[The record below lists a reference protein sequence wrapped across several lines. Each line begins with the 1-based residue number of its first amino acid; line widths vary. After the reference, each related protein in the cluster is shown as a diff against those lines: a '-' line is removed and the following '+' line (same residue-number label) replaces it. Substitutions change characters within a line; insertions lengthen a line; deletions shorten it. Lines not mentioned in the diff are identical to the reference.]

1 MASAR
6 ATWTNGA
13 GLLDGDGPRG
23 RHSLTVSG
31 HGDYSGAMS
40 PRFPSAGLVAV
51 ASAAVLALVGTALPA
66 AAADPSPAPA
76 GAAKPSGSATIGS
89 SQLTVAVGDD
99 FPRVL
104 SYTDRA
110 SGKRLLGSTRPV
122 TAVTLNGTA
131 HPVKLKGAPKTNGS
145 SARYTL
151 VFTDLPGVE
160 IDASLTVSGRTTTFK
175 VTAVRDT
182 AAFRVGTIDIPGHDL
197 ISVGSTEPGAATAFT
212 TLDPDS
218 TRTADVFAKVTG
230 DTEPD
235 PAPVGATYAILSTS
249 SLAAAVESN
258 SSYDKPSG
266 PTGGD
271 DARFWRQARTEADGT
286 VRVGVGSGQ
295 WTYRGEGAPK
305 PESGENLPWAKVVV
319 TPDANGDKAV
329 DWQDGAIA
337 FRSIG
342 ITAPGSE
349 ETADRVVTHIPFN
362 FASQA
367 THPFLR
373 TLDDVKRI
381 SQATDGLGQLAVLK
395 GYGSEGHDSAHPDYG
410 GNYNKR
416 AGGLKDLNTLLK
428 NGKKWGADFG
438 VHVNATESYPEANA
452 FSEQLVDRTKPGWNW
467 LNQSY
472 YIDQRRDINSGD
484 LAKRFQQLRDET
496 DKNLDFLYIDVY
508 YSHGW
513 IADKTIQAVQKQGW
527 TVGTEWADKFERAS
541 LWSHWANDLN
551 YGGATNKGL
560 NSQIIRFIRNG
571 EKDIWN
577 NHPVLGQSVLE
588 DFEGWTGETDW
599 NAFTANIWQRNLP
612 AKYLQQQRI
621 TRWDGNDITFTGGVR
636 GTVEGGKRTFY
647 DQGRKVLSGTDYLL
661 PWDGGK
667 KLYHYSE
674 TGGTSTWEV
683 PGKGPY
689 TVYELSDN
697 GREKTATVR
706 PDADGKITLTATA
719 GQPYVL
725 YPDRAPKKA
734 SVAWGQGTPLKDP
747 GFNDRALTGWTKT
760 GTAARDTD
768 EQGRN
773 SAALSGT
780 AEAAL
785 SQSVTGLKPG
795 KRYTASALVEVEPG
809 ATRRTV
815 LSAGGKSVAVE
826 RSTAEDFVAAS
837 DWHGTSFQRAKVNF
851 TAPANGRTTLRIE
864 AAAGSTARVRADD
877 VRIVENAPATRPG
890 TLVYED
896 FEAVDQ
902 GWGPFLKGDAG
913 GSTDPRT
920 SVSQLNAPYTQSG
933 WNGKLIDDVLGGKES
948 LKSHEENTGLVYR
961 TAPWTVPMKDGHRY
975 EVAFDY
981 QSSHAGAYSWVD
993 GYDRVAGGKASSTET
1008 RATPI
1013 GQQRTTGRFTQTL
1026 TAGCGDTWTG
1036 LRKRAGAPEGADFVL
1051 DGFTVTD
1058 LGPAPAGQEAVCGTL
1073 GVAAD
1078 TETLE
1083 PGAPNTVKATFGND
1097 EASAATGVKLAL
1109 TVPEGWQAE
1118 PVGAVAFDSV
1128 APGAKVTGSWRVTPP
1143 VDAPYETYRLGAEAA
1158 YAVSGSPR
1166 ALGAQTSVRTLPPP
1180 PTEDSWASD
1189 LDWTASRNG
1198 WGPVERDQS
1207 NGETGTGDGSP
1218 LKIGGVAYAKGLGTH
1233 APAKIR
1239 YYLGGKCTS
1248 LTAEVGVDDVQ
1259 ATRGSVRFSV
1269 TADGTEKVKSPVL
1282 GAADPAWELTADVT
1296 GAKYVELVVD
1306 DGGDGNGN
1314 DHADWGNAR
1323 FHCGG

>member
-1 MASAR
+1 
-6 ATWTNGA
+6 
-13 GLLDGDGPRG
+13 
-23 RHSLTVSG
+23 
-31 HGDYSGAMS
+31 MS
-40 PRFPSAGLVAV
+40 PRFPSVGLVAV
-51 ASAAVLALVGTALPA
+51 ASAAVLALVGAALPA

-76 GAAKPSGSATIGS
+76 GAAKPGATATIGS
-89 SQLTVAVGDD
+89 RQLTVAVADD

-110 SGKRLLGSTRPV
+110 SGEHLLGSTRPV

-131 HPVKLKGAPKTNGS
+131 HPVKLKAAPKVNAA

-151 VFTDLPGVE
+151 AFTGLPGVE

-182 AAFRVGTIDIPGHDL
+182 AAFRVSTIDIPGHDL

-212 TLDPDS
+212 MLDPDS
-218 TRTADVFAKVTG
+218 TRTADVFGEVTG

-235 PAPVGATYAILSTS
+235 PAPVGATYAILNTA

-266 PTGGD
+266 PTDGD
-271 DARFWRQARTEADGT
+271 DARLWRQARAEADGS
-286 VRVGVGSGQ
+286 VRVGVSSGQ

-319 TPDANGDKAV
+319 TPDANGDRSV

-428 NGKKWGADFG
+428 NGKKWGATFG

-452 FSEQLVDRTKPGWNW
+452 FSEQLVDKTKPGWNW

-484 LAKRFQQLRDET
+484 LAERFQQLRDET
-496 DKNLDFLYIDVY
+496 DKNLGFLYIDVY

-513 IADKTIQAVQKQGW
+513 IADKTMRAVQKQGW

-577 NHPVLGQSVLE
+577 DHPVLGQSVLE
-588 DFEGWTGETDW
+588 DFQGWTGENDW
-599 NAFTANIWQRNLP
+599 NAFTANIWQKNLP

-636 GTVEGGKRTFY
+636 GTVEDGKRTFY
-647 DQGRKVLSGTDYLL
+647 HQGRKVLSGTDYLL

-667 KLYHYSE
+667 KLYHYSG

-689 TVYELSDN
+689 TVYALSDN
-697 GREKTATVR
+697 GREKVTTVR
-706 PDADGKITLTATA
+706 PANGRITLTATA
-719 GQPYVL
+719 GQAYVL
-725 YPDRAPKKA
+725 HPDQAPRAADP
-734 SVAWGQGTPLKDP
+734 AWGQGTPLKDP
-747 GFNDRALTGWTKT
+747 GFNDRDLSGWTKT
-760 GTAARDTD
+760 GTVARSTD

-780 AEAAL
+780 ATAAL
-785 SQSVTGLKPG
+785 SQPVTGLEPG
-795 KRYTASALVEVEPG
+795 RRYTASALIEVEPG
-809 ATRRTV
+809 QTRRTV
-815 LSAGGKSVAVE
+815 LSAGGKSVAVD
-826 RSTAEDFVAAS
+826 RSTAKDFVAAS
-837 DWHGTSFQRAKVNF
+837 DWHGTYFQRAKVNF
-851 TAPANGRTTLRIE
+851 TAPADGRTTLRVE
-864 AAAGSTARVRADD
+864 AAAGSSATVRADD

-890 TLVYED
+890 TLVHED

-920 SVSQLNAPYTQSG
+920 SISQLHAPYTQAG

-961 TAPWTVPMKDGHRY
+961 TAPWTVPMRDGHRY

-981 QSSHAGAYSWVD
+981 QSSHAGAYTWVD
-993 GYDRVAGGKASSTET
+993 GHDRITADGTPASTEV
-1008 RATPI
+1008 RSTPI
-1013 GQQRTTGRFTQTL
+1013 GQQRTTGRFSQTL

-1036 LRKRAGAPEGADFVL
+1036 LRKRAGAPQGADFVL
-1051 DGFTVTD
+1051 DAFTVTD

-1073 GVAAD
+1073 DVAAD
-1078 TETLE
+1078 AQTLE

-1097 EASAATGVKLAL
+1097 EASAATGVELAL
-1109 TVPEGWQAE
+1109 TVPEGWRAE
-1118 PVGAVAFDSV
+1118 PAGAVAFDSV

-1143 VDAPYETYRLGAEAA
+1143 VDAPYETYQLAA
-1158 YAVSGSPR
+1158 QATYAVEGAPR
-1166 ALGAQTSVRTLPPP
+1166 TLDAQTSVRTLPPP

-1189 LDWTASRNG
+1189 LDWTAAENG
-1198 WGPVERDQS
+1198 WGPVERDRS
-1207 NGETGTGDGSP
+1207 NGEAGTGDGGP
-1218 LKIGGVAYAKGLGTH
+1218 LTIGGVTYTKGLGTH

-1248 LTAEVGVDDVQ
+1248 FTAEVGVDDAQ

-1269 TADGTEKVKSPVL
+1269 TADGTGKVVSPVL
-1282 GAADPAWELTADVT
+1282 GAADPAWKLTADVT
-1296 GAKYVELVVD
+1296 GAAYVELVVD

>member
-1 MASAR
+1 
-6 ATWTNGA
+6 
-13 GLLDGDGPRG
+13 
-23 RHSLTVSG
+23 
-31 HGDYSGAMS
+31 MS
-40 PRFPSAGLVAV
+40 PRFPSAGPVSVVPAI
-51 ASAAVLALVGTALPA
+51 ASAAVLALVGTAALPA
-66 AAADPSPAPA
+66 AAAPSPAPA
-76 GAAKPSGSATIGS
+76 GAARSAAASATIGS
-89 SQLTVAVGDD
+89 DRLTIGSGHLTVAVAED

-131 HPVKLKGAPKTNGS
+131 HPVKLKGAPKVSGS

-151 VFTDLPGVE
+151 AFDGLPGVE
-160 IDASLTVSGRTTTFK
+160 IDASLTLSGRTTTFK

-218 TRTADVFAKVTG
+218 TRTADVFAEVTG
-230 DTEPD
+230 ETKPD
-235 PAPVGATYAILSTS
+235 PAPLGATYALLNTD

-266 PTGGD
+266 PTNGD
-271 DARFWRQARTEADGT
+271 DARFWHQARTEADGG
-286 VRVGVGSGQ
+286 VRVGVSSGQ
-295 WTYRGEGAPK
+295 WTYRGEGAPR
-305 PESGENLPWAKVVV
+305 PENGGNLPWAKVVV

-329 DWQDGAIA
+329 DWQDAAIA

-349 ETADRVVTHIPFN
+349 QTADRVVTHIPFN

-428 NGKKWGADFG
+428 QGKKWGATFG
-438 VHVNATESYPEANA
+438 VHVNATESYPEARA
-452 FSEQLVDRTKPGWNW
+452 FSEQLVDKTKPGWNW

-472 YIDQRRDINSGD
+472 YIDQRRDLNSGD
-484 LAKRFQQLRDET
+484 LAKRFQQLRNET
-496 DKNLDFLYIDVY
+496 DRNLAFLYIDVY
-508 YSHGW
+508 YTHGW
-513 IADKTIQAVQKQGW
+513 IADKTIQTVQQQGW
-527 TVGTEWADKFERAS
+527 TVGTEWSDKFERAS

-560 NSQIIRFIRNG
+560 NSQIIRFIRNS

-577 NHPVLGQSVLE
+577 NHPVLGQSALE
-588 DFEGWTGETDW
+588 EFEGWTGETDW
-599 NAFTANIWQRNLP
+599 NAFTATVWQKNLP
-612 AKYLQQQRI
+612 AKYLQQQEI
-621 TRWDGNDITFTGGVR
+621 TRWDGNDITFTGGVS
-636 GTVEGGKRTFY
+636 GTVENGKRTFY
-647 DQGRKVLSGTDYLL
+647 QQGRKVLSGTDYLL

-689 TVYELSDN
+689 TVYELTDN
-697 GREKTATVR
+697 GREKAATVR
-706 PDADGKITLTATA
+706 PVSGRITLTATA

-725 YPDRAPKKA
+725 YPTQAPRAA
-734 SVAWGQGTPLKDP
+734 AADWGQGTPLKDP
-747 GFNDRALTGWTKT
+747 GFNDRTLKGWTKT
-760 GTAARDTD
+760 GTVVRDTD
-768 EQGRN
+768 AQGRN

-780 AEAAL
+780 PAAAL
-785 SQSVTGLKPG
+785 SQTVTGLRPG
-795 KRYTASALVEVEPG
+795 KRYAASALIEVEPG
-809 ATRRTV
+809 QSRRTT
-815 LSAGGKSVAVE
+815 LSAGGRSVAVE

-837 DWHGTSFQRAKVNF
+837 DWHGTHFQRAKVNF

-864 AAAGSTARVRADD
+864 AAAGSGATVRADD
-877 VRIVENAPATRPG
+877 VRIVENAPAARPG
-890 TLVYED
+890 TVVYED

-920 SVSQLNAPYTQSG
+920 HISQLNAPYTRSG

-975 EVAFDY
+975 KVEFAY
-981 QSSHAGAYSWVD
+981 QSSHAGAYAWVD
-993 GYDRVAGGKASSTET
+993 GYDRVAGGRAVSTET
-1008 RATPI
+1008 RTTPI
-1013 GQQRTTGRFTQTL
+1013 GQQRTTGHFSQTL

-1036 LRKRAGAPEGADFVL
+1036 LRKRAGAPRGADFVL
-1051 DGFTVTD
+1051 DAFTVTD
-1058 LGPAPAGQEAVCGTL
+1058 LGPAPAGQEAACGTL
-1073 GVAAD
+1073 TVAAD
-1078 TETLE
+1078 ATTLE
-1083 PGAPNTVKATFGND
+1083 PGAPNTVKAVFGND
-1097 EASAATGVKLAL
+1097 EATAATGVELAL

-1118 PVGAVAFDSV
+1118 PTGALAFDSV
-1128 APGAKVTGSWRVTPP
+1128 SPGAKVTGSWRVTPP
-1143 VDAPYETYRLGAEAA
+1143 VDAPYGTYQLAA
-1158 YAVSGSPR
+1158 RATYAVQDAPR
-1166 ALGAQTSVRTLPPP
+1166 TLGAQASVRTLPPP
-1180 PTEDSWASD
+1180 PAEDRWASD
-1189 LDWTASRNG
+1189 LDWTEARNG

-1207 NGETGTGDGSP
+1207 NGETGSGDGSP
-1218 LKIGGVAYAKGLGTH
+1218 LRIGGVAYAKGLGTH
-1233 APAKIR
+1233 APATIR
-1239 YYLGGKCTS
+1239 YYLGGRCTS
-1248 LTAEVGVDDVQ
+1248 FTAEVGVDDVQ
-1259 ATRGSVRFSV
+1259 TSRGSVRFSV

-1282 GAADPAWELTADVT
+1282 GAADPAWRLTADVT
-1296 GAKYVELVVD
+1296 GARYVELVVD

>member
-40 PRFPSAGLVAV
+40 PRCPSAGLVAV

-66 AAADPSPAPA
+66 AAADPSPVPA

-104 SYTDRA
+104 SYTDRV

-151 VFTDLPGVE
+151 VFTGLPGVE
-160 IDASLTVSGRTTTFK
+160 IDASLTVFGRTTTFK

-271 DARFWRQARTEADGT
+271 DARFWHQARTEADGT

-734 SVAWGQGTPLKDP
+734 SVAWGQGTPSRTP
-747 GFNDRALTGWTKT
+747 
-760 GTAARDTD
+760 
-768 EQGRN
+768 
-773 SAALSGT
+773 
-780 AEAAL
+780 
-785 SQSVTGLKPG
+785 
-795 KRYTASALVEVEPG
+795 AS
-809 ATRRTV
+809 T
-815 LSAGGKSVAVE
+815 
-826 RSTAEDFVAAS
+826 
-837 DWHGTSFQRAKVNF
+837 
-851 TAPANGRTTLRIE
+851 TAP
-864 AAAGSTARVRADD
+864 
-877 VRIVENAPATRPG
+877 
-890 TLVYED
+890 
-896 FEAVDQ
+896 
-902 GWGPFLKGDAG
+902 
-913 GSTDPRT
+913 
-920 SVSQLNAPYTQSG
+920 
-933 WNGKLIDDVLGGKES
+933 
-948 LKSHEENTGLVYR
+948 
-961 TAPWTVPMKDGHRY
+961 
-975 EVAFDY
+975 
-981 QSSHAGAYSWVD
+981 
-993 GYDRVAGGKASSTET
+993 
-1008 RATPI
+1008 
-1013 GQQRTTGRFTQTL
+1013 
-1026 TAGCGDTWTG
+1026 
-1036 LRKRAGAPEGADFVL
+1036 
-1051 DGFTVTD
+1051 
-1058 LGPAPAGQEAVCGTL
+1058 
-1073 GVAAD
+1073 
-1078 TETLE
+1078 
-1083 PGAPNTVKATFGND
+1083 
-1097 EASAATGVKLAL
+1097 
-1109 TVPEGWQAE
+1109 
-1118 PVGAVAFDSV
+1118 
-1128 APGAKVTGSWRVTPP
+1128 
-1143 VDAPYETYRLGAEAA
+1143 
-1158 YAVSGSPR
+1158 
-1166 ALGAQTSVRTLPPP
+1166 
-1180 PTEDSWASD
+1180 
-1189 LDWTASRNG
+1189 
-1198 WGPVERDQS
+1198 
-1207 NGETGTGDGSP
+1207 
-1218 LKIGGVAYAKGLGTH
+1218 
-1233 APAKIR
+1233 
-1239 YYLGGKCTS
+1239 
-1248 LTAEVGVDDVQ
+1248 
-1259 ATRGSVRFSV
+1259 
-1269 TADGTEKVKSPVL
+1269 
-1282 GAADPAWELTADVT
+1282 
-1296 GAKYVELVVD
+1296 
-1306 DGGDGNGN
+1306 
-1314 DHADWGNAR
+1314 
-1323 FHCGG
+1323 

>member
-1 MASAR
+1 M
-6 ATWTNGA
+6 G
-13 GLLDGDGPRG
+13 
-23 RHSLTVSG
+23 SG
-31 HGDYSGAMS
+31 H
-40 PRFPSAGLVAV
+40 
-51 ASAAVLALVGTALPA
+51 
-66 AAADPSPAPA
+66 
-76 GAAKPSGSATIGS
+76 
-89 SQLTVAVGDD
+89 
-99 FPRVL
+99 
-104 SYTDRA
+104 
-110 SGKRLLGSTRPV
+110 
-122 TAVTLNGTA
+122 
-131 HPVKLKGAPKTNGS
+131 
-145 SARYTL
+145 
-151 VFTDLPGVE
+151 
-160 IDASLTVSGRTTTFK
+160 
-175 VTAVRDT
+175 
-182 AAFRVGTIDIPGHDL
+182 
-197 ISVGSTEPGAATAFT
+197 
-212 TLDPDS
+212 
-218 TRTADVFAKVTG
+218 
-230 DTEPD
+230 
-235 PAPVGATYAILSTS
+235 
-249 SLAAAVESN
+249 
-258 SSYDKPSG
+258 
-266 PTGGD
+266 
-271 DARFWRQARTEADGT
+271 
-286 VRVGVGSGQ
+286 
-295 WTYRGEGAPK
+295 
-305 PESGENLPWAKVVV
+305 
-319 TPDANGDKAV
+319 
-329 DWQDGAIA
+329 
-337 FRSIG
+337 
-342 ITAPGSE
+342 
-349 ETADRVVTHIPFN
+349 
-362 FASQA
+362 
-367 THPFLR
+367 
-373 TLDDVKRI
+373 
-381 SQATDGLGQLAVLK
+381 
-395 GYGSEGHDSAHPDYG
+395 
-410 GNYNKR
+410 
-416 AGGLKDLNTLLK
+416 
-428 NGKKWGADFG
+428 
-438 VHVNATESYPEANA
+438 
-452 FSEQLVDRTKPGWNW
+452 
-467 LNQSY
+467 
-472 YIDQRRDINSGD
+472 
-484 LAKRFQQLRDET
+484 
-496 DKNLDFLYIDVY
+496 
-508 YSHGW
+508 
-513 IADKTIQAVQKQGW
+513 
-527 TVGTEWADKFERAS
+527 
-541 LWSHWANDLN
+541 
-551 YGGATNKGL
+551 
-560 NSQIIRFIRNG
+560 
-571 EKDIWN
+571 
-577 NHPVLGQSVLE
+577 
-588 DFEGWTGETDW
+588 
-599 NAFTANIWQRNLP
+599 
-612 AKYLQQQRI
+612 
-621 TRWDGNDITFTGGVR
+621 
-636 GTVEGGKRTFY
+636 
-647 DQGRKVLSGTDYLL
+647 
-661 PWDGGK
+661 
-667 KLYHYSE
+667 
-674 TGGTSTWEV
+674 
-683 PGKGPY
+683 
-689 TVYELSDN
+689 
-697 GREKTATVR
+697 
-706 PDADGKITLTATA
+706 
-719 GQPYVL
+719 
-725 YPDRAPKKA
+725 
-734 SVAWGQGTPLKDP
+734 PLKDP

-795 KRYTASALVEVEPG
+795 KRYTASALIEVEPG

-1143 VDAPYETYRLGAEAA
+1143 VDAPYETYQLGAEAT

-1282 GAADPAWELTADVT
+1282 GAADPAWKLTADVT
-1296 GAKYVELVVD
+1296 GAKYVEPRR
-1306 DGGDGNGN
+1306 G
-1314 DHADWGNAR
+1314 R
-1323 FHCGG
+1323 RR

>member
-1 MASAR
+1 
-6 ATWTNGA
+6 
-13 GLLDGDGPRG
+13 
-23 RHSLTVSG
+23 
-31 HGDYSGAMS
+31 MS

-51 ASAAVLALVGTALPA
+51 ASAAVLALAGTALPA

-76 GAAKPSGSATIGS
+76 GAAEPGAPAATIGS
-89 SQLTVAVGDD
+89 DRLTVAVAED

-110 SGKRLLGSTRPV
+110 GGQRLLGSTRPV

-131 HPVKLKGAPKTNGS
+131 HPVKLKGAPRLTAS
-145 SARYTL
+145 TARYTL
-151 VFTDLPGVE
+151 AFDGLPGVE
-160 IDASLTVSGRTTTFK
+160 IDASLTVSGRTTTFR

-197 ISVGSTEPGAATAFT
+197 ISVGSAEAGAATAFT

-218 TRTADVFAKVTG
+218 TRTADRFAEVTAE
-230 DTEPD
+230 TEPD
-235 PAPVGATYAILSTS
+235 SAPVGASYAILNTG
-249 SLAAAVESN
+249 SLAASIESN

-271 DARFWRQARTEADGT
+271 DARFWHQARTEQDGG
-286 VRVGVGSGQ
+286 VRVGVWSGQ

-319 TPDANGDKAV
+319 TPDANGDRAV

-342 ITAPGSE
+342 VTAPGSE
-349 ETADRVVTHIPFN
+349 DTARRVVTHIPFN

-381 SQATDGLGQLAVLK
+381 SKATDGLGQLAVLK

-428 NGKKWGADFG
+428 DGGKWGADFG

-452 FSEQLVDRTKPGWNW
+452 FSEQLVDRSKPGWNW

-484 LAKRFQQLRDET
+484 LARRFQQLRDET

-527 TVGTEWADKFERAS
+527 TVGTEWSDKFERAS

-577 NHPVLGQSVLE
+577 DHPVLGQSALE
-588 DFEGWTGETDW
+588 EFEGWTGETDW
-599 NAFTANIWQRNLP
+599 NAFTANVWQKNLP

-621 TRWDGNDITFTGGVR
+621 TRWNGNDITFTGGVR
-636 GTVEGGKRTFY
+636 GTVEDGRRTFY
-647 DQGRKVLSGTDYLL
+647 EQGRKVLSGTGYLL

-674 TGGTSTWEV
+674 TGGTSSWEV

-697 GREKTATVR
+697 GRKKTATVR
-706 PDADGKITLTATA
+706 PVNGRVTLTATA
-719 GQPYVL
+719 GVPYVL
-725 YPDRAPKKA
+725 YPDRAPRQTPA
-734 SVAWGQGTPLKDP
+734 DWGRGTGLKDP
-747 GFNDRALTGWTKT
+747 GFNDRALNGWTTT
-760 GTAARDTD
+760 GTVTRDTD
-768 EQGRN
+768 DQGRN
-773 SAALSGT
+773 SVKLSGSPRAAL
-780 AEAAL
+780 AQDL
-785 SQSVTGLKPG
+785 TGLRPG
-795 KRYTASALVEVEPG
+795 KRYTASALIEVEPG
-809 ATRRTV
+809 QSRRTT
-815 LSAGGKSVAVE
+815 LGAGGRTVAVD
-826 RSTAEDFVAAS
+826 RSTAKDQLAAS
-837 DWHGTSFQRAKVNF
+837 DWHGTYFQRAKVTF
-851 TAPANGRTTLRIE
+851 TAPANGRTPLRIE
-864 AAAGSTARVRADD
+864 AAAGSTASVRADD

-890 TLVYED
+890 TVVYED

-920 SVSQLNAPYTQSG
+920 HISQRNAPYTQAG
-933 WNGKLIDDVLGGKES
+933 WNGKLTDDVLGGKES
-948 LKSHEENTGLVYR
+948 LKSHEENTGLVHR

-975 EVAFDY
+975 RVEFAY

-993 GYDRVAGGKASSTET
+993 GYDRVNGSGAVSTET
-1008 RATPI
+1008 RSTPI
-1013 GQQRTTGRFTQTL
+1013 GQQRTTGHFRQTL

-1036 LRKRAGAPEGADFVL
+1036 LRKRAGAPAGADFVL
-1051 DGFTVTD
+1051 DDFTVTD
-1058 LGPAPAGQEAVCGTL
+1058 LGPAPAGEEAVCGTL
-1073 GVAAD
+1073 DVAAD
-1078 TETLE
+1078 AQTLE

-1097 EASAATGVKLAL
+1097 EAGPATDVKLAL
-1109 TVPEGWQAE
+1109 AVPEGWKAE
-1118 PVGAVAFDSV
+1118 AAGPVAFDTV

-1143 VDAPYETYRLGAEAA
+1143 ADAPHDTYTLDAKATYTVEGAGRTLGGGTA
-1158 YAVSGSPR
+1158 
-1166 ALGAQTSVRTLPPP
+1166 VRTLPPP
-1180 PTEDSWASD
+1180 PAKDSWASD
-1189 LDWTASRNG
+1189 LEWTASENG
-1198 WGPVERDQS
+1198 WGPVERDRS

-1218 LKIGGVAYAKGLGTH
+1218 LTIGGVTYAKGLGTH
-1233 APAKIR
+1233 APATVR
-1239 YYLGGKCTS
+1239 YYLGGKCSS

-1259 ATRGSVRFSV
+1259 TTRGSVRFSV
-1269 TADGTEKVKSPVL
+1269 TADGTRTVVSPVL
-1282 GAADPAWELTADVT
+1282 GVADPAWKLTADVT
-1296 GAKYVELVVD
+1296 GARYVELIVD
-1306 DGGDGNGN
+1306 DAGDGNGN

-1323 FHCGG
+1323 FHCGS